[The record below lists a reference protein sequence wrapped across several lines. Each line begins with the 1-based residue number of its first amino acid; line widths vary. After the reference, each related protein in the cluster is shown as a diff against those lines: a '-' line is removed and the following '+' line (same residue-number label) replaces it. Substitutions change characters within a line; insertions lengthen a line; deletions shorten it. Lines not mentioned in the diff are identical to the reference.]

1 MKILKLNSLKT
12 ELLTAIKEYSPI
24 AILTHSNPDGDGF
37 CAALALQ
44 EIISHY
50 GKKADVLLEKSPAEK
65 YDFLDAQNRT
75 KIFFNHL
82 YYELIIILDAHSEN
96 RIGECAEILPTAQ
109 KIISIDHHLE
119 QDPISNAITYI
130 DVNAVS
136 IGAII
141 FELFKEELPDILNN
155 HYIANAIY
163 TTILNDTDNFINSN
177 VDAKTFEICSKL
189 MEYGVQPGE
198 IVQNFLL
205 NKPPQQMKFIG
216 EVLST
221 IKTYENDKILF
232 MKITLNML
240 EQNALKADSTD
251 KIMRWIKGTKN
262 VDVSICFQEI
272 RKDRYRLSLRSSRV
286 DVNKVAVL
294 FGGGGHKKAS
304 GCEMKGTLS
313 EVQKTIL
320 NELKKQL

>member
-12 ELLTAIKEYSPI
+12 ELLNSIKKHSSI
-24 AILTHSNPDGDGF
+24 AILTHSNPDGDGY

-50 GKKADVLLEKSPAEK
+50 GKKADVLLEKPPAEK

-82 YYELIIILDAHSEN
+82 YYEFIIILDAHSEN
-96 RIGECAEILPTAQ
+96 RIGECVEILPTAQ
-109 KIISIDHHLE
+109 KIISIDHHIE
-119 QDPISNAITYI
+119 QDPISNALTYI

-141 FELFKEELPDILNN
+141 FELFKEELPNIPNN

-163 TTILNDTDNFINSN
+163 TTILNDTDNFVNSN

-189 MEYGVQPGE
+189 MEYNIQPGE

-205 NKPPQQMKFIG
+205 NKPAQQMKFIG

-221 IKTYENDKILF
+221 IETHENDKILF
-232 MKITLNML
+232 MKVTLKML
-240 EQNALKADSTD
+240 EKNNLKSDSTD
-251 KIMRWIKGTKN
+251 KIMRWIKGTK
-262 VDVSICFQEI
+262 DVGVAICFQEI
-272 RKDRYRLSLRSSRV
+272 RENRYRLSLRSSKV

-313 EVQKTIL
+313 EIQKLIL
-320 NELKKQL
+320 SELKKQL